1 MWVKRAKM
9 TAGFILKKAEE
20 YRRHAEEC
28 RVLARAAQNG
38 EHRNQLL
45 IMAETW
51 DGLAAER
58 ERGLRAGRAPAE
70 T

>member
-1 MWVKRAKM
+1 MGEW
-9 TAGFILKKAEE
+9 GLKKAGE

-28 RVLARAAQNG
+28 RVLARAAQNA

-58 ERGLRAGRAPAE
+58 ERAVGVSSEPTNPASH
-70 T
+70 

>member
-1 MWVKRAKM
+1 MGEWS
-9 TAGFILKKAEE
+9 FDLKKAGEA
-20 YRRHAEEC
+20 RRHAEEC

-58 ERGLRAGRAPAE
+58 ELALKRASTPAG

>member
-1 MWVKRAKM
+1 MGRGAE
-9 TAGFILKKAEE
+9 LKKAEE
-20 YRRHAEEC
+20 YRRHAAAC
-28 RVLARAAQNG
+28 RDLARHARNA

-58 ERGLRAGRAPAE
+58 ERAVRANANIIRE
-70 T
+70 K

>member
-1 MWVKRAKM
+1 MAER
-9 TAGFILKKAEE
+9 GFDLKKAVD
-20 YRRHAEEC
+20 YRRHADEC

-58 ERGLRAGRAPAE
+58 ERAVGAGSAPARSDP
-70 T
+70 